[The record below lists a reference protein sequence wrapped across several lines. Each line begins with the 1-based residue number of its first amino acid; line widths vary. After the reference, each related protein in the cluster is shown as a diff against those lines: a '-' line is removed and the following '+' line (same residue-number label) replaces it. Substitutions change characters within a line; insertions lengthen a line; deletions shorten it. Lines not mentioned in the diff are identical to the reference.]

1 MIHLS
6 SWESEH
12 KYSVDY
18 DYLTQIFS
26 AEEIDCFHHY
36 LIKIL
41 KEALDH
47 PKKPIWQ
54 LSILSGG
61 EEEKVLFSFNQP
73 LSLLWIKR
81 SRKSSPPA
89 FKEHPDRVALIFHGR
104 RMSYR
109 ELYENARRY
118 AYSIE
123 CACPGG
129 GKLSRFLWK
138 RVFL

>member
-41 KEALDH
+41 KEGFGSSEKAYLAAVYPERRGRGKSAVQLQSNRSASYGSNDLEKALR
-47 PKKPIWQ
+47 
-54 LSILSGG
+54 L
-61 EEEKVLFSFNQP
+61 
-73 LSLLWIKR
+73 R
-81 SRKSSPPA
+81 
-89 FKEHPDRVALIFHGR
+89 
-104 RMSYR
+104 
-109 ELYENARRY
+109 
-118 AYSIE
+118 
-123 CACPGG
+123 
-129 GKLSRFLWK
+129 
-138 RVFL
+138 

>member
-36 LIKIL
+36 LMKIL

-47 PKKPIWQ
+47 PK
-54 LSILSGG
+54 SLSG
-61 EEEKVLFSFNQP
+61 SC
-73 LSLLWIKR
+73 LS
-81 SRKSSPPA
+81 
-89 FKEHPDRVALIFHGR
+89 
-104 RMSYR
+104 
-109 ELYENARRY
+109 
-118 AYSIE
+118 
-123 CACPGG
+123 
-129 GKLSRFLWK
+129 
-138 RVFL
+138 